1 MEKLS
6 DLPTKDDAEMS
17 PQENDVMK
25 KYFNASPSSK
35 TSGKKLSWID
45 TFKIA
50 LYAAILFVA
59 LSNPW
64 VDTLFCAVPYCG
76 DNALILLGAKFV
88 LFIFIFVLM
97 YRFLISA

>member
-6 DLPTKDDAEMS
+6 DLPTKDNVEMS

-25 KYFNASPSSK
+25 KYFNASSSK
-35 TSGKKLSWID
+35 TNGKKISWTN

-50 LYAAILFVA
+50 LYAAVLFLV

-76 DNALILLGAKFV
+76 DNALILLALKFV
-88 LFIFIFVLM
+88 LFIFIFVLIHS
-97 YRFLISA
+97 FIISA